1 MAQDITINSLDP
13 NTFEYQIYSDSD
25 SQLIVQSQ
33 LDTVFTK
40 DTDYIEYYVYD
51 QNKQLIYPGSTIP
64 LLDYDIRDGDV
75 LLNPENDLI
84 NSGYDLGVYNI
95 LYTFYRKRLSSD
107 ISQKYFIANISS
119 DRTEIRLD
127 SNIITNDLIIS
138 SSNEFIQYRENADY
152 FVDFY
157 LNFGLNQTVIANNIK
172 LETEQGIDPTILI
185 KLYEPLPSNFSL
197 KDELWVVEELSLP
210 QAYELNFPFVPIIED
225 DFTFI
230 SGPNYNLNVIQET
243 SAGGELFSF
252 NTLLQSDVTSSI
264 NQIQNLLSQKE
275 VNININ
281 YEKYENFVNFSS
293 AKTRLENF
301 YYKVGLI
308 EAATNQLSGFLDSIT
323 SGTITTTSYSS
334 SVASF
339 TGQIDTIIKNFD
351 GYEYFLY
358 FNSGSQYSYPKQT
371 TQPPFEL
378 YSTGSTEVLNWI
390 GSAEVG
396 NTYYGGQALSASD
409 YDQNNK
415 DWLYWS
421 IPEYLRDDPANQGY
435 ELFVDMVA
443 QYYDNVWTYTKDI
456 SNKFD
461 ADNRLE
467 YGISKD
473 LVADAI
479 RDFGVKLYS
488 SNFNTNDLFTAF
500 LGLTPSGSAFPFP
513 EMTGSV
519 VDGSGDL
526 AIPSGYEYVDTE
538 ISASNDIV
546 PLNDI
551 QKQIYKRVYHNIP
564 YLLKTKGTVAGIRA
578 LITSYGIP
586 DTILRISEFG
596 GKDRNESQDY
606 DLKQDVFNYAFDTGA
621 SATNFVTSSIQA
633 NQTFWNP
640 GGGYV
645 TTNGLSS
652 VQFRFKSPGIPAAV
666 NNVASSNIREKQLL
680 WVNDSNGNDFTQIG
694 SAVVLEYNG
703 AGLIS
708 GSYSGSIPDPYDT
721 WGTLKFYPDLGF
733 SNQSVDIYLPF
744 FNKDWWS
751 VQMNFIG
758 SGIFGSNSTVT
769 ASLFA
774 ANEIDGKIGFSG
786 SGQLL
791 GVDARSWSRSDF
803 GALNLNSNRTID
815 SNVYEP
821 FSGSFQEYRMYTQ
834 AVSESRFFDY
844 TVNPYSNE
852 GNGINS
858 TPDQQ
863 FFRAALGSQLDTG
876 SRTSIHPRVTGS
888 AVQITQSFATD
899 SEFYINSSRF
909 ITNVEDIF
917 QDQVPAGIKNRVT
930 NKIQLENLILAEA
943 PYGYQ
948 TPTSSVA
955 TISSTNND
963 TTTLSALESIQ
974 QQSFV
979 SQSYTPSVNY
989 LEVAF
994 SPANQINDDINAQL
1008 GYFNLGDYIGD
1019 PRFISSSDYSYPNLN
1034 RLRDSYF
1041 EKYIKGYDVVD
1052 FVRLIKFFDN
1062 SLFKM
1067 IKDFTPARTSLAS
1080 GVVVKQHLLERNR
1093 QRPAQATSSLHD
1105 YEGLVVNLPKDYSSG
1120 STDFPQYSTQGSAIY
1135 KFTGGTGGSFERFNG
1150 LSTYPSGSKGLGP
1163 DNRFNLTQSWSES
1176 ADYSIIDSVNFNQSN
1191 SFFIS
1196 SSGGAGKYPG
1206 RSVFDHSDQS
1216 EFYDGIFSGSNV
1228 SVFVQPLNPGCG
1240 PYLKVSDTP
1249 INYRVLFYSYTDSLQ
1264 GSVTRQSF
1272 LQNTNSPLPGEAWV
1286 ASSRNDDG
1294 TDTVKDIKLA
1304 SFDLNG
1310 NQVGDYL
1317 LQDQTIEIIYPD
1329 ASLPNGRISTEY
1341 FIEGVINNGNNVVLN
1356 IADSLDNY
1364 ITGSINGGSDDFTLV
1379 DARGTFSNYGGT
1391 DNTSQGAFL
1400 NPSINAMSQNIYFWG
1415 DMSPSPIFP
1424 SIDTQDYFNPGNFLI
1439 NTGDILSNVA
1449 NFSKGSYS
1457 LGMTPNIPLFFSC
1470 SIAYSAS
1477 ELGAS
1482 GQPITA
1488 SGIYHSASNNP
1499 GTAYDQTFTLM
1510 PSKSTV
1516 VRSGVY
1522 IPPPAIET
1530 VSSEATFFTNNNNLI
1545 PGNSASWY
1553 DEGPNATI
1561 PPSGIK
1567 PDPNLVAG
1575 HSQLINLGT
1584 SSFDWYY
1591 PSFTFIHNTI
1601 IPPGL
1606 TSAPTSFSGSSGKF
1620 GNDNFLY
1627 EVPSQA
1633 TSGQYY
1639 SPVDKFSR
1647 YNYDG
1652 AVGISKNAFEQIFQS
1667 QYFTQLSGKYAFD
1680 IVGFQ
1685 ALMYYTVE
1693 ADTGTNFGCGG
1704 YYNSATG
1711 SNEVNAI
1718 DLVGLNDFLTLSNI
1732 NATPAQSSR
1741 GGFSNA
1747 VGPNGVITPG
1757 TTGRLTYEDPND
1769 PGFWRVTQSF
1779 TNVRF
1784 EREEIFNSY
1793 ALNQRE
1799 RIWFKPYIQ
1808 GFEDPTVE
1816 YKISDIRLVINANIF
1831 RTSGTSGPNSYSL
1844 ITETVSGINTFSW
1857 SQTPNN
1863 NNNRNVYEDGYQSPN
1878 SNTPPTLNQV
1888 NLLNN
1893 SDTNGPWDI
1902 SVQPFLMKLSASQA
1916 DVDENINAPAPS
1928 GMNPLPIPIVG
1939 RPIAIATGSAVT
1951 HTTQIGTGH
1960 PQTEVVDFSG
1970 KFGFNP
1976 IFQLDII
1983 NADYTGQDNGNR
1995 GYTIN
2000 EPGDIYYVE
2009 YSMSRFDNNGNAN
2022 NQNIPI
2028 TFPTGVNDTGSR
2040 IIISQSVNDLEEDA
2054 SISASIYVTQGSIS
2068 DPTSIGTTIVNEL
2081 AFTSNDIDAEG
2092 RVAITGSINIEA
2104 NNYTLDD
2111 TFRMGVSV
2119 EKSFG
2124 YGLTI
2129 TEYSM
2134 SIFNSSSRWSP
2145 FNDTNR
2151 MSNGNL
2157 NLAAN
2162 NYREPLSTPFVVQ
2175 TYYGDGILPFQYAL
2189 DCQPLLNNFVNQ
2201 RPNPYLMDI
2210 DYNFQGNTI
2219 YFSSSIAPV
2228 NFLQILSGSAVRA
2241 TVPESNY
2248 TQQSFINPRYNGVKS
2263 TSKELNVWSIG
2274 DTGTYGKNPTVELRD
2289 AYFGYFNDLDDPYP
2303 NINGLTRV
2311 NLNYLIDEQGNALPP
2326 SIQPIT
2332 IDTFKAVFPT
2342 TTLGKIA
2349 AKSGKNQYKTLGDPA
2364 PIERIMEYVSPVI
2377 YSQNSSNNYT
2387 NVIPLSGSGY
2397 ISRYDND
2404 DENSIQF
2411 GRFTALGTAS
2421 IITSQPQQTVEY
2433 YLDPSEAVTAPTQGN
2448 INVWDEGNNQAAY
2461 YEPGNSATQWGTI
2474 GDDLGNEQI
2483 ISMQTSIVTSYVS
2496 ETDGTRDELKF
2507 EIHMETGSQDP
2518 STEVTFNLEDI
2529 TAKIYT
2535 SDGNVT
2541 DIGSVL
2547 GYSWFN
2553 FQNIVTYERRKRR
2566 GINGWNG
2573 FGFNRW
2579 RYTYVPIPTGGIV
2592 CTVDWEMY
2600 WTLSDLGIYK
2610 RVNLAQ
2616 EITAIEWVITAN
2628 SGAYTIKVGDAIN
2641 WRIKGA
2647 FKGSSGGWPQGYF
2660 FPFNYPGS
2668 YTPVNI
2674 QGQGANDYLLAEAN
2688 TAQAPFW
2695 VRSSTSN
2702 DSLNQ
2707 GNVSSSVLIMQ
2718 SPNMNEAY
2726 GTTFRQG
2733 DMEYFPGPSQYF
2745 PGGVEPRGT
2754 NFDPIKYTISLQE
2767 GDEIRFGNN
2776 ENFAY
2781 RILEVFAPSE
2791 NIVGGKGRLKIVVNG
2806 EVPTSVNGDFF
2817 LVRRPVVNPNSLY
2830 LDQPFPYATLSSASM
2845 GTFITAPGA
2854 TGSFALTGNNFLP
2867 SGSSDDGSYTASFS
2881 DLETAT
2887 TPGILYPDFPTEYLI
2902 QSASSIVNDL
2912 ISKGIIES

>member
-1 MAQDITINSLDP
+1 MSQEITIQSLDP
-13 NTFEYQIYSDSD
+13 TTFEYQTYSNAD
-25 SQLIVQSQ
+25 SQLIVQSL
-33 LDTVFTK
+33 LDTVFSK
-40 DTDYIEYYVYD
+40 DTDYIEYYIYD
-51 QNKQLIYPGSTIP
+51 LNKTLIFPDETYP
-64 LLDYDIRDGDV
+64 LLDYDIRQGDV
-75 LLNPENDLI
+75 ILTPAENLE
-84 NSGYDLGVYNI
+84 NFNFELGTYNI
-95 LYTFYRKRLSSD
+95 LYNFFRKRLSSNT
-107 ISQKYFIANISS
+107 SQKYFISDISS

-127 SNIITNDLIIS
+127 SNIISNDLIIS
-138 SSNEFIQYRENADY
+138 SSNDFIQYREDADY

-210 QAYELNFPFVPIIED
+210 QAYEVNFPFVPIIED

-230 SGPNYNLNVIQET
+230 QGPNYNLNLIQET

-252 NTLLQSDVTSSI
+252 DTLLQSDVTSSI

-281 YEKYENFVNFSS
+281 YEKYGNFVNFSS

-308 EAATNQLSGFLDSIT
+308 EFASNQIT
-323 SGTITTTSYSS
+323 SLLDPISSGTTTTTSYSS
-334 SVASF
+334 SRAVF

-358 FNSGSQYSYPKQT
+358 FNSGSQHSYPKQN
-371 TQPPFEL
+371 TQPPFQL
-378 YSTGSTEVLNWI
+378 YPTGSTEVLNWI
-390 GSAEVG
+390 GSAGVS
-396 NTYYGGQALSASD
+396 NPYYGGQALSASD
-409 YDQNNK
+409 YDQNNR

-526 AIPSGYEYVDTE
+526 AIPSGYEYVDTK

-546 PLNDI
+546 PLNDV
-551 QKQIYKRVYHNIP
+551 QKQVYKRVYHNIP

-606 DLKQDVFNYAFDTGA
+606 DLKQNVFNYAFDTGA
-621 SATNFVTSSIQA
+621 SSTNFVSSSLQA
-633 NQTFWNP
+633 NTKFP
-640 GGGYV
+640 
-645 TTNGLSS
+645 
-652 VQFRFKSPGIPAAV
+652 VQIGNNKARTIQLRFKPAEIPLPT
-666 NNVASSNIREKQLL
+666 NNVASGNIRYSQSIFSTD
-680 WVNDSNGNDFTQIG
+680 DSGGNL
-694 SAVVLEYNG
+694 VLEYNG

-708 GSYSGSIPDPYDT
+708 GSYSGSIASPYDT
-721 WGTLKFYPDLGF
+721 YGTLKWIPAEGDNPDL
-733 SNQSVDIYLPF
+733 SASVYLPF
-744 FNKDWWS
+744 FNGDWWS
-751 VQMNFIG
+751 VQMNVD
-758 SGIFGSNSTVT
+758 NSVD
-769 ASLFA
+769 ASLYA
-774 ANEIDGKIGFSG
+774 ANEIDGKIGFNESSSTVG
-786 SGQLL
+786 FDDSYYF
-791 GVDARSWSRSDF
+791 DATI
-803 GALNLNSNRTID
+803 GYLNKST
-815 SNVYEP
+815 NVVFDDGTTYTP
-821 FSGSFQEYRMYTQ
+821 FSGSFQELRYYVNEISQ
-834 AVSESRFFDY
+834 SHFYDY
-844 TVNPYSNE
+844 AVNPYSNE

-858 TPDQQ
+858 TPNQQ
-863 FFRAALGSQLDTG
+863 FFRAALGTQLDTG

-899 SEFYINSSRF
+899 SEFYINSPKF

-1176 ADYSIIDSVNFNQSN
+1176 ADYSIINGVNFNQSN

-1196 SSGGAGKYPG
+1196 ASGGAGKYPG

-1228 SVFVQPLNPGCG
+1228 SVFVQPLNPGCE
-1240 PYLKVSDTP
+1240 PYLRVSDTP
-1249 INYRVLFYSYTDSLQ
+1249 INYRVLFYSYTDAIQ

-1272 LQNTNSPLPGEAWV
+1272 LQNTNAPLPGEAWI
-1286 ASSRNDDG
+1286 ASSRDTDG
-1294 TDTVKDIKLA
+1294 NSTVKDIKLA
-1304 SFDLNG
+1304 SVDLNG

-1329 ASLPNGRISTEY
+1329 ASLPNGRTSTEY
-1341 FIEGVINNGNNVVLN
+1341 FIEGVINNGNNVALN

-1379 DARGTFSNYGGT
+1379 DAKGTFFNYGGT
-1391 DNTSQGAFL
+1391 DNNSQGAFL
-1400 NPSINAMSQNIYFWG
+1400 NPSVNVMSQNIYFWG
-1415 DMSPSPIFP
+1415 DMSLSPITPF
-1424 SIDTQDYFNPGNFLI
+1424 IDTQVYFNPGANNV
-1439 NTGDILSNVA
+1439 NTDDILSDVT
-1449 NFSKGSYS
+1449 NFSNGSYS

-1477 ELGAS
+1477 QLGIA
-1482 GQPITA
+1482 GEPITS
-1488 SGIYHSASNNP
+1488 SGIYHSASNNQ
-1499 GTAYDQTFTLM
+1499 GNVYQQTFTLDDV
-1510 PSKSTV
+1510 TGLE
-1516 VRSGVY
+1516 SGVY
-1522 IPPPAIET
+1522 TPAPAIET
-1530 VSSEATFFTNNNNLI
+1530 VSTEVSFYTGYNNLI

-1553 DEGPNATI
+1553 NDGPFATN
-1561 PPSGIK
+1561 PQSGIK
-1567 PDPNLVAG
+1567 PDSDNLAG
-1575 HSQLINLGT
+1575 HPQLINLGT
-1584 SSFDWYY
+1584 SSFDWYF
-1591 PSFTFIHNTI
+1591 PKFTFQHTTPAPANPT
-1601 IPPGL
+1601 
-1606 TSAPTSFSGSSGKF
+1606 TSPTSFSGSSVPGSST
-1620 GNDNFLY
+1620 NDPFWY
-1627 EVPSQA
+1627 VIP
-1633 TSGQYY
+1633 TSGMIG
-1639 SPVDKFSR
+1639 SSGDVDITTR
-1647 YNYDG
+1647 QNYDG
-1652 AVGISKNAFEQIFQS
+1652 AVGITKEAFVKYFEYLYNFGGGAGQFNVSSNPPWTFLPTIQIQ
-1667 QYFTQLSGKYAFD
+1667 
-1680 IVGFQ
+1680 V
-1685 ALMYYTVE
+1685 LMYYTVE
-1693 ADTGTNFGCGG
+1693 ATTGDDFGCGG
-1704 YYNSATG
+1704 FVQSATG
-1711 SNEVNAI
+1711 SSFNNAI
-1718 DLVGLNDFLTLSNI
+1718 DEDGLNEFSTFASLPS
-1732 NATPAQSSR
+1732 AGAVGSR
-1741 GGFSNA
+1741 GWFSKA
-1747 VGPNGVITPG
+1747 VESSG
-1757 TTGRLTYEDPND
+1757 TTTSNLTYEDGNT
-1769 PGFWRVTQSF
+1769 GFWRVTQSF
-1779 TNVRF
+1779 SNVQFTRPTLF
-1784 EREEIFNSY
+1784 DNDNANR
-1793 ALNQRE
+1793 RE
-1799 RIWFKPYIQ
+1799 RLWFKPYIQ
-1808 GFEDPTVE
+1808 GLDADTID
-1816 YKISDIRLVINANIF
+1816 YKISDLRIVV
-1831 RTSGTSGPNSYSL
+1831 NSPVSNDNFNSTLPL
-1844 ITETVSGINTFSW
+1844 ITDTVLGITGFSLWQETPS
-1857 SQTPNN
+1857 NN
-1863 NNNRNVYEDGYQSPN
+1863 NHNFFEDGLQSTSLS
-1878 SNTPPTLNQV
+1878 SNPTSNDV
-1888 NLLNN
+1888 NLLN
-1893 SDTNGPWDI
+1893 SLLLTRPWDVF
-1902 SVQPFLMKLSASQA
+1902 VQPFLMKLSASQA
-1916 DVDENINAPAPS
+1916 DFDGNANASGPFPDWLDAPVV
-1928 GMNPLPIPIVG
+1928 GKPIV
-1939 RPIAIATGSAVT
+1939 IATGSAVKLEAK
-1951 HTTQIGTGH
+1951 IGTGQ
-1960 PQTEVVDFSG
+1960 PQTEIVDFSG
-1970 KFGFNP
+1970 KFGTDPVFKLN
-1976 IFQLDII
+1976 II
-1983 NADYTGQDNGNR
+1983 SADYTGNDNGR
-1995 GYTIN
+1995 LGYTIN

-2009 YSMSRFDNNGNAN
+2009 YSMSRFNSRLNNAN
-2022 NQNIPI
+2022 KNIPI
-2028 TFPTGVNDTGSR
+2028 SFPLGINDTGSR
-2040 IIISQSVNDLEEDA
+2040 IIISQSVNDIVEDA

-2068 DPTSIGTTIVNEL
+2068 DPTLIGTTIVNEL
-2081 AFTSNDIDAEG
+2081 AFTSNDERATG

-2104 NNYTLDD
+2104 NNYTVDD
-2111 TFRMGVSV
+2111 AFRMGVSV

-2145 FNDTNR
+2145 FNDATR
-2151 MSNGNL
+2151 MSNNNL
-2157 NLAAN
+2157 NLEAN
-2162 NYREPLSTPFVVQ
+2162 NYREPLSTPFIIQ
-2175 TYYGDGILPFQYAL
+2175 TYYGNGILPFQYAL

-2387 NVIPLSGSGY
+2387 NSIPLSGSGY

-2421 IITSQPQQTVEY
+2421 IDTTLPQQTVEY
-2433 YLDPSEAVTAPTQGN
+2433 YLDPSEALTLPSQNEN
-2448 INVWDEGNNQAAY
+2448 INVWAAGNSQSAY
-2461 YEPGNSATQWGTI
+2461 YDDNDWDGSI
-2474 GDDLGNEQI
+2474 GDELGNEQI
-2483 ISMQTSIVTSYVS
+2483 ISMQTSIVTTYVS
-2496 ETDGTRDELKF
+2496 ETKGVRDELKF

-2529 TAKIYT
+2529 TAK
-2535 SDGNVT
+2535 VT
-2541 DIGSVL
+2541 TTNGTVTNIGSVL

-2566 GINGWNG
+2566 GVNGWNG

-2600 WTLSDLGIYK
+2600 NTLIDLGIYRDK
-2610 RVNLAQ
+2610 VHT
-2616 EITAIEWVITAN
+2616 EIAAIEWIITAN

-2647 FKGSSGGWPQGYF
+2647 FKNGTRSREPQGMF
-2660 FPFNYPGS
+2660 FPSTYQGS

-2702 DSLNQ
+2702 DSLNN
-2707 GNVSSSVLIMQ
+2707 GPLSSSVLIM
-2718 SPNMNEAY
+2718 SSSNMNEAY

-2733 DMEYFPGPSQYF
+2733 DMEYYPGPSQYF

-2754 NFDPIKYTISLQE
+2754 NFDPIRYTISLQE

-2791 NIVGGKGRLKIVVNG
+2791 NIVGGVGRLKIVVNG
-2806 EVPTSVNGDFF
+2806 IVPTSVNGDFF

-2830 LDQPFPYATLSSASM
+2830 LDQPFPYATLSSASI

-2854 TGSFALTGNNFLP
+2854 SASFAQTGSASIGQTG
-2867 SGSSDDGSYTASFS
+2867 SDGSYTASYS
-2881 DLETAT
+2881 DLEIAT